1 MHLER
6 ALEQVDNALSA
17 ASASKKPKKQDADQW
32 VKITQ
37 YLQKLE
43 ISASEK
49 GETGLAI
56 SLSKPFQ
63 RLLKYPLLFQNLL
76 YHTDPSTFEYE
87 STLQMV
93 AEVETIVRSI
103 EDEKIQKEERDKT
116 RDVFARIEGLDKV
129 KQLMVPKPSRVLV
142 EERPVTGVNPL
153 TDSSLKPSSSPPP
166 TSGNPKNVKGK
177 TSFKRLSDVLQSN
190 NNGIGGKKDLWL
202 VVFNDVVLRCQRT
215 GTTSLPLVSAT
226 NSRTN
231 SLPELQGKAKYA
243 TTGRRTAHTK
253 PRNMYKFLKVRE
265 SGSLAGFSAE
275 CLMHCHRS
283 KHGPLVTSYSP
294 GKVSSPWKSECC
306 TFLTP

>member
-1 MHLER
+1 M
-6 ALEQVDNALSA
+6 DNALSL

-32 VKITQ
+32 YKVCQ

-43 ISASEK
+43 ITASEK

-142 EERPVTGVNPL
+142 EERPVVGVNPL
-153 TDSSLKPSSSPPP
+153 TDPTRSGSSPPP
-166 TSGNPKNVKGK
+166 SSQNAKNVKGK
-177 TSFKRLSDVLQSN
+177 TSFKRLSDVLQSSS
-190 NNGIGGKKDLWL
+190 GVGGKKDLWL

-215 GTTSLPLVSAT
+215 GTTSLPLVSGNG
-226 NSRTN
+226 NSRAN

-243 TTGRRTAHTK
+243 TTGRRGPSTK
-253 PRNMYKFLKVRE
+253 PRNLYKFLKV
-265 SGSLAGFSAE
+265 S
-275 CLMHCHRS
+275 
-283 KHGPLVTSYSP
+283 GPLY
-294 GKVSSPWKSECC
+294 
-306 TFLTP
+306 LR

>member
-1 MHLER
+1 M
-6 ALEQVDNALSA
+6 DNALSN
-17 ASASKKPKKQDADQW
+17 ASATKKPKKQDPDQW
-32 VKITQ
+32 VKVCQ

-43 ISASEK
+43 RHASDK

-129 KQLMVPKPSRVLV
+129 KQLMVPKPSRVLM
-142 EERPVTGVNPL
+142 EERPALGVNPL
-153 TDSSLKPSSSPPP
+153 SDPSNTRPPP
-166 TSGNPKNVKGK
+166 VSRQPVKSKN
-177 TSFKRLSDVLQSN
+177 SFKRLSDVLQVGSS
-190 NNGIGGKKDLWL
+190 GVGGKKDQWL

-215 GTTSLPLVSAT
+215 GTTSLPLVAAT
-226 NSRTN
+226 NSRSA

-243 TTGRRTAHTK
+243 TTGRRNSHTK
-253 PRNMYKFLKVRE
+253 PRNLYKFLKVSWWFFWSAICAE
-265 SGSLAGFSAE
+265 EFIFSG
-275 CLMHCHRS
+275 RS
-283 KHGPLVTSYSP
+283 RLGLLVTLCNHERE
-294 GKVSSPWKSECC
+294 SSPWKSE
-306 TFLTP
+306 